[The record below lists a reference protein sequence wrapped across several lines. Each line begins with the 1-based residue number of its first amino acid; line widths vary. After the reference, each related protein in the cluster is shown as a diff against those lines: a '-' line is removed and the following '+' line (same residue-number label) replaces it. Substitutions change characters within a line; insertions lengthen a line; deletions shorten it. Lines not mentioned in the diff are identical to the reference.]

1 MGTKQQQ
8 QQQEVQT
15 EPRHG
20 IVTSMMGT
28 VDMLSCR
35 FPLLLIDI
43 NEATFYGNTVDD
55 TGKYWIC
62 CHVGNLFLSFCGN
75 IIVATFY
82 GNTVDNTEDN
92 TRYAVM

>member
-20 IVTSMMGT
+20 IVTSMRGT

-35 FPLLLIDI
+35 FPLLLI
-43 NEATFYGNTVDD
+43 
-55 TGKYWIC
+55 
-62 CHVGNLFLSFCGN
+62 N

-82 GNTVDNTEDN
+82 GNNTVDVTG
-92 TRYAVM
+92 